1 MSFIKLTSMIIN
13 TKYITTILLKPSKYY
28 IYIANH
34 NINGFMLLGSGGLNS
49 GKTEIKVCANKNPV
63 DYKTVSDWI
72 EHMKP

>member
-1 MSFIKLTSMIIN
+1 
-13 TKYITTILLKPSKYY
+13 
-28 IYIANH
+28 
-34 NINGFMLLGSGGLNS
+34 MLLGSGGLKS